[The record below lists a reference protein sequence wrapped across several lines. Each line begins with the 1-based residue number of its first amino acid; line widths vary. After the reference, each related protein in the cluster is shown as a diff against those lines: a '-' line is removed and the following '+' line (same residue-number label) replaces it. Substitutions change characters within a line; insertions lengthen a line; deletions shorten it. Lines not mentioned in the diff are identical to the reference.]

1 VKFSYNW
8 IRELVEDLDC
18 APGPL
23 ERLITM
29 KTAECEGIERSGEL
43 LERACAARVESV
55 EAIPGSHNV
64 KALVDAGRYGTVQ
77 VVCGAPNCRAG
88 VITAYAPVGKKV
100 VDGIESDGML
110 ASGAELGVNRDHAG
124 IIEIDS
130 QVGAPL
136 AGCLPDSVFE
146 IDNKSITHRPDLW
159 GHLGMAREVAAI
171 LGRKLKDPVRI
182 DLLPEGPAAVNIQIE
197 DLNLC
202 PRYSA
207 LVFDNVSVRP
217 SPLWLQCR
225 MTAIGLN
232 PINNIVDTTNF
243 IMAELA
249 QPMHAFDADLLEG
262 DTIFIRPAAAGERF
276 TALNEEAYALGPANL
291 VIADAGGAIALGGVI
306 GGLHSAIS
314 ERTTRVVLESANF
327 QASSIRK
334 TSSSVKL
341 RTDASM
347 RFEKAQ
353 DPANTV
359 RGLARA
365 IELLREIAPGMRL
378 VGGVADQKKQI
389 PPPPA
394 IRLPLDWLER
404 KLGRSVAPAE
414 VRRILESLEFG
425 VAEPEPRVFSVSVPS
440 WRATK
445 DVSIKDDLLE
455 EVGRMVGYD
464 SIAPAAPLVAAAAP
478 PGNPERA
485 FQHAVRGIFADLG
498 FTEVYN
504 YSFIGEE
511 DARAFGFDPAAHVR
525 VSNPIASDQALLRT
539 SLLPGIV
546 KNIRENSK
554 HRESFRLFEIG
565 VEIHRQADGLPE
577 EIPHLMAAIYE
588 RGGGEAAALAEI
600 RHLAERLVPDDTG
613 PAEIRRLAERLV
625 PGEAGLAELR
635 RAAEYL
641 MPEAEFSRA
650 AHAHTFEHPQRVA
663 RVRFRGDL
671 VGRVFE
677 LHPAL
682 IESGRAAVL
691 DLDLRPIQNLLEQRV
706 AGIKYETIPRYPT
719 ISFDLSVIVP
729 MRVSVRELRDAM
741 TSTAGPLLVRIK
753 WLQSHGIPSPEP
765 GETKM
770 SLSFRFTVGSDER
783 TLTSEEADEIRARII
798 NYVRALGYGLRV

>member
-18 APGPL
+18 APQPL
-23 ERLITM
+23 EKLITM
-29 KTAECEGIERSGEL
+29 KTAECEGIERSGDL

-55 EAIPGSHNV
+55 EPIPGSHNV
-64 KALVDAGRYGTVQ
+64 KASVDAGRYGKVV

-88 VITAYAPVGKKV
+88 MVTAYAPVGKKV
-100 VDGIESDGML
+100 IDGIESDGML
-110 ASGAELGVNRDHAG
+110 ASGIELGVNRDHAG
-124 IIEIDS
+124 ILEIDS

-171 LGRKLKDPVRI
+171 LGRKLKDPVRLG
-182 DLLPEGPAAVNIQIE
+182 LLPEGPAAVNIRIE
-197 DLNLC
+197 DLALC

-232 PINNIVDTTNF
+232 PINNIVDMTNF

-249 QPMHAFDADLLEG
+249 QPMHAFDADLLQG
-262 DTIFIRPAAAGERF
+262 DTIFIRPATPGERF
-276 TALNEEAYALGPANL
+276 LALNEEEYALTPANL

-306 GGLHSAIS
+306 GGLGSAIS
-314 ERTTRVVLESANF
+314 GKTTRVVLESANF

-334 TSSSVKL
+334 TSSAIKL

-378 VGGVADQKKQI
+378 VGGVADQKKEI
-389 PPPPA
+389 PPPPP

-404 KLGRSVAPAE
+404 KLGRFIEPAE
-414 VRRILESLEFG
+414 VRRILEGLEFG
-425 VAEPEPRVFSVSVPS
+425 VTEPEVRVFSVTVPS

-445 DVSIKDDLLE
+445 DVSIKDDLVE

-464 SIAPAAPLVAAAAP
+464 SIAPTAPLVAAAVP

-485 FQHAVRGIFADLG
+485 FQHEVRGIFADQG

-511 DARAFGFDPAAHVR
+511 DARAFGFDPAAHLR

-539 SLLPGIV
+539 SLLPGIR
-546 KNIRENSK
+546 KNILENSK
-554 HRESFRLFEIG
+554 HSESFRLFEIG
-565 VEIHRQADGLPE
+565 VEIHQRAEGLPE
-577 EIPHLMAAIYE
+577 EIPHLMAAIYD
-588 RGGGEAAALAEI
+588 RQGDGVSGLAEI
-600 RHLAERLVPDDTG
+600 RRTAECLMPG
-613 PAEIRRLAERLV
+613 AQASPAEAR
-625 PGEAGLAELR
+625 P
-635 RAAEYL
+635 
-641 MPEAEFSRA
+641 
-650 AHAHTFEHPQRVA
+650 FEHP
-663 RVRFRGDL
+663 VRTATILWRDET
-671 VGRVFE
+671 VGRAFE
-677 LHPAL
+677 LHPSL
-682 IESGRAAVL
+682 VESGRAAVL
-691 DLDLRPIQNLLEQRV
+691 DLDLSVVRELSAGEMKYTPIR
-706 AGIKYETIPRYPT
+706 RYP
-719 ISFDLSVIVP
+719 SSAFDLSVIAAP
-729 MRVSVRELRDAM
+729 RECVGDLKAALA
-741 TSTAGPLLVRIK
+741 SFAGPLLESIEFVRQYSGPPLEEGQK
-753 WLQSHGIPSPEP
+753 SV
-765 GETKM
+765 
-770 SLSFRFTVGSDER
+770 SFRLTVGSSGR
-783 TLTSEEADEIRARII
+783 TLSSEEAGEIRTRII
-798 NYVRALGYGLRV
+798 EGMRAQGYELRV